1 MPQRFLRPGI
11 RTSPRWNSVSHEAHT
26 LYIAILTLVDDY
38 GRYDGR
44 PSVLWAEAFA
54 VWNDQNPLKVVSPQ
68 DTVVFC
74 QELAVS
80 KLIQF
85 YEVGGRKYLQVTQW
99 EERARYKSHW
109 PEPPKEESCLNPA
122 ESCLNPAESCLPRPS
137 SLVPRPSPHVDSDGG
152 VEEVESE
159 ESGLSFAEFITHWN
173 GLEGITHCEAQTLKR
188 KKAFKARM
196 HDDFFREHWE
206 QAITKLAESDFC
218 KGNGERGWKADIDW
232 FLRPDSCA
240 RIIEG
245 KYDSHVQAPKFRL

>member
-44 PSVLWAEAFA
+44 ASVLWAESFA
-54 VWNDQNPLKVVSPQ
+54 VWNEQNPQSAVSPQ
-68 DTVVFC
+68 QTAALC
-74 QELAVS
+74 QQLADN
-80 KLIQF
+80 KLVHF
-85 YEVGGRKYLQVTQW
+85 YEVGGRQYLQLFQW
-99 EERARYKSHW
+99 QERARSISHW
-109 PEPPKEESCLNPA
+109 PPPPQDFDSNPLRNPA
-122 ESCLNPAESCLPRPS
+122 ESCGILPPS
-137 SLVPRPSPHVDSDGG
+137 PSPSPSPHVASSG
-152 VEEVESE
+152 VEEDDRDS
-159 ESGLSFAEFITHWN
+159 ESGLSFVEFVEHWN
-173 GLEGITHCEAQTLKR
+173 GIEGIAHCEAQTLKR

-206 QAITKLAESDFC
+206 RAIEKLAESDFC

-232 FLRPDSCA
+232 FLKPDSCA

-245 KYDSHVQAPKFRL
+245 KYDTPVQAPKFRL